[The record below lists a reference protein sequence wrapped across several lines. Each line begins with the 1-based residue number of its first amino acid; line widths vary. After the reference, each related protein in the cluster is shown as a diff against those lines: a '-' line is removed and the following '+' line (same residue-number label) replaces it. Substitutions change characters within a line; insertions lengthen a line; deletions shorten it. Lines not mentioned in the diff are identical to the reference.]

1 MYQIQIIL
9 LKKNYEMLHKSSKNK
24 ALKKQTLEMPKST
37 KSCVVSQASNEIML
51 DRFYNG
57 KVIEFPFAQ

>member
-1 MYQIQIIL
+1 
-9 LKKNYEMLHKSSKNK
+9 MLHKSSKNK
-24 ALKKQTLEMPKST
+24 ALKKQSLEMPKST

-57 KVIEFPFAQ
+57 KGIEFPFA